1 MAYQETEY
9 TRQNKAD
16 THDALLRAGHKLLA
30 KQGFSAISIAGVATE
45 AGMATGNVYRY
56 FKSKSALVVALF
68 ERATQHEITAVFD
81 SVNAL
86 APAEIQ
92 LHTLLT
98 AFAQRANANPVLS
111 YALLAEAVTPELE
124 SARLRYKS
132 TWADKFQQ
140 VIRLGIQQGVFVEQP
155 EKVAAVAIVAV
166 MADSLILPDPHSRLS
181 EQHIEHLVNFCL
193 RALLI
198 GEPQ

>member
-1 MAYQETEY
+1 MAYQETDY

-16 THDALLRAGHKLLA
+16 TRNALLRAGHKLLA
-30 KQGFSAISIAGVATE
+30 KKGFSAISIAGVAQQ

-56 FKSKSALVVALF
+56 FKNKSALVVALF
-68 ERATQHEITAVFD
+68 ERATQYEIEAVFD

-92 LHTLLT
+92 LRTLLT

-111 YALLAEAVTPELE
+111 YALLAEPVTPELE
-124 SARLRYKS
+124 AARQTYKA
-132 TWADKFQQ
+132 TWAGKFQQ
-140 VIRLGIQQGVFVEQP
+140 VIQQGIQQQVFVEQP
-155 EKVAAVAIVAV
+155 VQVAAVAIVAV
-166 MADSLILPDPHSRLS
+166 MADSLILPDPYARLT

-193 RALLI
+193 RALLT
-198 GEPQ
+198 GDPQ